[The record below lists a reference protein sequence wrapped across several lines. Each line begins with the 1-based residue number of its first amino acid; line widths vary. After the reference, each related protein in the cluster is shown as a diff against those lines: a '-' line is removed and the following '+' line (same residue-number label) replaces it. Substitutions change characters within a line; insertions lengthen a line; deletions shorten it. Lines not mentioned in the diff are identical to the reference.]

1 MKILNRFCIE
11 GSKDENIIK
20 YCNAIIAVNK
30 DSNSNVNKALKSAID
45 QGVYFNL
52 RMPEKTFKPLTVYG
66 YIEEVDNIPFFTKIA
81 TQVLKNGHILCM
93 NSSHVSVKTISNIL
107 KMNSDFHTNV
117 FEGFNLIYH
126 QNLVKIDQYL

>member
-1 MKILNRFCIE
+1 MKIINRFCIE

-30 DSNSNVNKALKSAID
+30 DPNSNVNKALKSAID
-45 QGVYFNL
+45 QGVYFNM
-52 RMPEKTFKPLTVYG
+52 RMPEKTFTPLIVYG
-66 YIEEVDNIPFFTKIA
+66 YIEVIENIPLFTKIA
-81 TQVLKNGHILCM
+81 THALKNGHILCM
-93 NSSHVSVKTISNIL
+93 SSSHISVETIASIL
-107 KMNSDFHTNV
+107 KMNSDFHTKV